1 MRKLAQGLGTMVLL
15 LLAAVVSFTAFAAA
29 DDVYAGFTELDGK
42 TYYFNEETHELF
54 TPEED
59 GFFEIGGNHYYF
71 YTDGSVKTVET
82 SGLADVDGVYYY
94 FYAPESNIFVPET
107 SGVYTV
113 DAVPYFFYDDAHVEF
128 TGEAHRFTAGEKLYY
143 ADATGAL
150 QSGWIAA
157 DGEKYFAGKDFV
169 LLTGKQK
176 SYCFDAEGKLLTGL
190 QTVDGKLYYY
200 APKNGKMT
208 TGWVTIKKDKY
219 YFKAKTGESAHGLTK
234 IGKAAYYFDEQTG
247 KMLTGWV
254 TDASGKYYF
263 SAKTGAAMTG
273 LTRISKVYYFFSA
286 KNYKLKTGWV
296 TIGDTKHY
304 FTKKTGAA
312 ATGITKI
319 GSKTYC
325 FGTDGAMLTGVQTVG
340 GKTYYFSP
348 KTGTMTTGWVTVD
361 GDKYYYLPK
370 TGEAAKDWTSVNGSY
385 YYFGADGKMCKS
397 TIVGDY
403 YVLSDGKRATSSA
416 VKYAV
421 SVVNA
426 VSKPGMTAYQKLNAC
441 YYWCMR
447 NINYTRDHTNP
458 AKLNYDWRQSY
469 ATTAFSK
476 RVGNCYKYA
485 SAFGYCAR
493 VLGYNA
499 RVAIGQ
505 ISSNHGMTAH
515 GWTEIIIGNTT
526 YICDTV
532 QQRYYGGNF
541 WMRTYSNYPKRLA
554 KSGSY
559 SINLY

>member
-254 TDASGKYYF
+254 T
-263 SAKTGAAMTG
+263 
-273 LTRISKVYYFFSA
+273 
-286 KNYKLKTGWV
+286 
-296 TIGDTKHY
+296 
-304 FTKKTGAA
+304 
-312 ATGITKI
+312 
-319 GSKTYC
+319 
-325 FGTDGAMLTGVQTVG
+325 
-340 GKTYYFSP
+340 
-348 KTGTMTTGWVTVD
+348 VD